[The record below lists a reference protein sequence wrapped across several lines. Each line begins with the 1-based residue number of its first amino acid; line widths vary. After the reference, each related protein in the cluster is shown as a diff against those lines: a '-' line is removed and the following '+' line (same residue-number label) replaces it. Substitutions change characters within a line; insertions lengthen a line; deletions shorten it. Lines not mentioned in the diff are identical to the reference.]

1 MFHDK
6 QDPFAEPCVASD
18 LGDINTGRCYLK
30 TYDALVK
37 RKGVDMILP
46 SILAM
51 DKTQVDTYGRLQME
65 PITVSHGLLKH
76 SARSKPTAMR
86 ILGYINHSAAHNR
99 HLPQRNGI
107 VIPSPRAQSYSC
119 FFEAI
124 F

>member
-1 MFHDK
+1 MVYIDASEVFASLLSCPTLNKDELYVFHDK

-65 PITVSHGLLKH
+65 PITISHGLLKH
-76 SARSKPTAMR
+76 SARSKPTAMHQKAVFVN
-86 ILGYINHSAAHNR
+86 YF
-99 HLPQRNGI
+99 
-107 VIPSPRAQSYSC
+107 PRC
-119 FFEAI
+119 
-124 F
+124 